1 MASLKCLDRF
11 VAKMERDGGSL
22 RNENINNSKQLLEA
36 TFADDAACAI
46 GIYFWEL
53 GLKRTDKGKIL

>member
-36 TFADDAACAI
+36 TFADDAACAV

-53 GLKRTDKGKIL
+53 GLNLTKKKNR